1 MFKHKLTVMLGILV
15 LFSMVLSGCAA
26 AVPAAQPAAPAAEGE
41 ASWWK
46 TASQSA
52 SCEGVTIR
60 GVSESTPP
68 SNFAR
73 ETLAPAFQA
82 ETGITVELETT
93 SWDEMY
99 NKAINDMQ
107 AGTGIYD
114 FVYIEQDIIYQYL
127 ANNYLVNLT
136 QLLADNPNLA
146 SSDFDFAKFT
156 SFIDNFKD
164 ADGNIYGV
172 PMEAFVKIYL
182 YRLDLFNDPAI
193 QEAFAAEYG
202 YDLTRP
208 PRTSSTRT
216 MPLSSPSTAQTT
228 GWNCGAPPFRATPA
242 TPPPSTNSSSRSH
255 PPSASTTGASTLRT
269 GKQPSKMAAA

>member
-99 NKAINDMQ
+99 NKAIND
-107 AGTGIYD
+107 
-114 FVYIEQDIIYQYL
+114 
-127 ANNYLVNLT
+127 
-136 QLLADNPNLA
+136 
-146 SSDFDFAKFT
+146 
-156 SFIDNFKD
+156 
-164 ADGNIYGV
+164 
-172 PMEAFVKIYL
+172 
-182 YRLDLFNDPAI
+182 
-193 QEAFAAEYG
+193 
-202 YDLTRP
+202 
-208 PRTSSTRT
+208 
-216 MPLSSPSTAQTT
+216 
-228 GWNCGAPPFRATPA
+228 
-242 TPPPSTNSSSRSH
+242 
-255 PPSASTTGASTLRT
+255 
-269 GKQPSKMAAA
+269 